1 MLPSQEEICSLSLED
16 FCQRVKEAKQVRFL
30 SATENEFIIKAKRKI
45 INRLAAQES
54 RNRQKRLIVDLRK
67 NIEILEKGLDFSSH
81 VCSSLL
87 TTNQVNEQRVKALEK
102 KCHSL
107 RLKCREVG
115 VNIDDD
121 DSTLSM

>member
-16 FCQRVKEAKQVRFL
+16 FCQRVEEVKQVRFL
-30 SATENEFIIKAKRKI
+30 SATENEFITKAKRRI
-45 INRLAAQES
+45 INRFHAQES
-54 RNRQKRLIVDLRK
+54 RDRQKCLIVDLRK
-67 NIEILEKGLDFSSH
+67 NVEILEKGLDLSSH
-81 VCSSLL
+81 ICSALL
-87 TTNQVNEQRVKALEK
+87 TTNQVNERRVKALEK